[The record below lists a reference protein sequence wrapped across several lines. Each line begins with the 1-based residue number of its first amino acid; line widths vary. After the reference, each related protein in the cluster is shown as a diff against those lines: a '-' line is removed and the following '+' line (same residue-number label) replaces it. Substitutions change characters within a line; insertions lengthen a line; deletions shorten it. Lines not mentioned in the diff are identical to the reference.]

1 MDFGRPM
8 RGSVGDGLRTTMFA
22 VHSPEDEIE
31 GLMEEP
37 IFEEGGSGG
46 DFVGQGVAQAV
57 AGDRGR

>member
-1 MDFGRPM
+1 M